1 MEQIVNIGVVGIGNM
16 GSAHG
21 MSLYKNKVKGCK
33 LVAVC
38 DSNEKRLQWA
48 KSNLKGVKCFNDYH
62 ELINSG
68 IVNAIVVA
76 TPHPMHPVIVEE
88 ACKNGIHVL
97 TEKPA
102 GVDVKTVAQ
111 MNQVAKESGV
121 VFSIMYNQRTYPLYK
136 ELRRVFQNGD
146 LGQLVRFNWIIN
158 NWYRTDAYYASGD
171 WRATWDGEGGG
182 VLMNQCP
189 HNLDIWQWI
198 TGMPIRIRA
207 FCHKG
212 LFHPIDVEDSA
223 EIFAVYEN
231 GAVGIFQTSTG
242 EYPGTNRMEISGTR
256 GKAVIENGKL
266 TITLLKEDLM
276 EYTKNSKEF
285 MPKIDVDERTI
296 IQEEP
301 ESAHIGILQN
311 FSNAIRKGEP
321 LISPGEEGIYGL
333 SLANAAYLSWWKND
347 FVNLPLDEDEYLHFL
362 QSIKNSNHEKH
373 IKTLC
378 EDGSYGEYSNRW
390 KVKW

>member
-33 LVAVC
+33 LAAVC
-38 DSNEKRLQWA
+38 DSDEKRLQWA

-102 GVDVKTVAQ
+102 GVDVKTVAH

-121 VFSIMYNQRTYPLYK
+121 VFSIMYNQRTNPLYK
-136 ELRRVFQNGD
+136 ELRRVFQNGN
-146 LGQLVRFNWIIN
+146 LGQLIRFNWIIN

-223 EIFAVYEN
+223 EIFAEYEN
-231 GAVGIFQTSTG
+231 GAIGIFQTSTG

-285 MPKIDVDERTI
+285 MPKIDVDESTI

>member
-102 GVDVKTVAQ
+102 GVDVKTVAH

-266 TITLLKEDLM
+266 TITLLKEDLK

>member
-1 MEQIVNIGVVGIGNM
+1 MENLP
-16 GSAHG
+16 
-21 MSLYKNKVKGCK
+21 SL
-33 LVAVC
+33 
-38 DSNEKRLQWA
+38 
-48 KSNLKGVKCFNDYH
+48 F
-62 ELINSG
+62 
-68 IVNAIVVA
+68 
-76 TPHPMHPVIVEE
+76 
-88 ACKNGIHVL
+88 
-97 TEKPA
+97 
-102 GVDVKTVAQ
+102 
-111 MNQVAKESGV
+111 
-121 VFSIMYNQRTYPLYK
+121 
-136 ELRRVFQNGD
+136 
-146 LGQLVRFNWIIN
+146 
-158 NWYRTDAYYASGD
+158 
-171 WRATWDGEGGG
+171 
-182 VLMNQCP
+182 
-189 HNLDIWQWI
+189 
-198 TGMPIRIRA
+198 
-207 FCHKG
+207 
-212 LFHPIDVEDSA
+212 
-223 EIFAVYEN
+223 
-231 GAVGIFQTSTG
+231 
-242 EYPGTNRMEISGTR
+242 
-256 GKAVIENGKL
+256 
-266 TITLLKEDLM
+266 KEDLM